1 MKIVSLIPSA
11 TEIVCSLGLINNL
24 VGISH
29 ECDYPQGIEKLPKLT
44 KSKVDVNETSYN
56 INENIQSILEKGLS
70 VYEVDSELL
79 QKIDPDVII
88 TQSHCSVCAVSIE
101 DVKKCL
107 NLWLKKK
114 PILID
119 LKPNYFKDVINDILF
134 VGEKLNASNEAS
146 KVIEIINKEIN
157 VIKKKL
163 NFTNTKKVLCIEWI
177 EPLMIAGNWIP
188 EILRISNAENVL
200 IESGKNSKFISTS
213 ELSSNKFDIVIF
225 MPCGFD
231 IRRTKLE
238 IKKSNLNFHSLLKQK
253 EVFVVDGNKFFN
265 RPGPRLLESIKILC
279 EIIHPDV
286 FKPEPSL
293 ERWISV
299 NLSEQK
305 LV

>member
-200 IESGKNSKFISTS
+200 IESGKNSKFVSTS

-238 IKKSNLNFHSLLKQK
+238 IKKSNLDFHSLLKQK
-253 EVFVVDGNKFFN
+253 KVFVVDGNKFFN

-286 FKPEPSL
+286 FKPGPSL
-293 ERWISV
+293 KRWVSV
-299 NLSEQK
+299 NLSE
-305 LV
+305 

>member
-11 TEIVCSLGLINNL
+11 TEIVCSLGLINYL

-101 DVKKCL
+101 DVKKSL
-107 NLWLKKK
+107 DLWLKKK

-134 VGEKLNASNEAS
+134 VGEKLNTSNEAL
-146 KVIEIINKEIN
+146 KVVEIINKEIN

-177 EPLMIAGNWIP
+177 EPLMYAGNWVP
-188 EILRISNAENVL
+188 QMVEIAGGENLFSVKGEHSSWSDYDTLFRSNPDK
-200 IESGKNSKFISTS
+200 I
-213 ELSSNKFDIVIF
+213 IF
-225 MPCGFD
+225 MPCGYD
-231 IRRTKLE
+231 LDKIRLE
-238 IKKSNLNFHSLLKQK
+238 MNPLLDLPFWNSLNAVKTDN
-253 EVFVVDGNKFFN
+253 VFITDGNQYFN
-265 RPGPRLLESIKILC
+265 RPGPRLIDSIKILI
-279 EIIHPDV
+279 EIISEENNLFG
-286 FKPEPSL
+286 FKDAGW
-293 ERWISV
+293 ERF
-299 NLSEQK
+299 
-305 LV
+305 

>member
-11 TEIVCSLGLINNL
+11 TEIVCSLGLIDNL

-29 ECDYPQGIEKLPKLT
+29 ECDYPRGIEKLPQLT
-44 KSKVDVNETSYN
+44 RSKVDVNETSYN

-70 VYEVDSELL
+70 VYEVDSDLL

-119 LKPNYFKDVINDILF
+119 LKPNYFKDVISDILF
-134 VGEKLNASNEAS
+134 VGEKLNAPNEAL
-146 KVIEIINKEIN
+146 KVVEMINKEIN

-163 NFTNTKKVLCIEWI
+163 NSTNTKNVLCIEWI

-188 EILRISNAENVL
+188 EILRISNADNIL
-200 IESGKNSKFISTS
+200 IESGKNSKFVSLG
-213 ELSSNKFDIVIF
+213 ELSQNKFDIVIF

-238 IKKSNLNFHSLLKQK
+238 IKKSNLDFHSLFKHK
-253 EVFVVDGNKFFN
+253 EVFAVDGNKFFN

-279 EIIHPDV
+279 EIIHPGI
-286 FKPEPSL
+286 FRPEPSL
-293 ERWISV
+293 ERWEAIK
-299 NLSEQK
+299 LSG
-305 LV
+305 

>member
-11 TEIVCSLGLINNL
+11 TEIVCSLGLTNNL
-24 VGISH
+24 VGVSH
-29 ECDYPQGIEKLPKLT
+29 ECDYPRGIEKLPKLT
-44 KSKVDVNETSYN
+44 KSKVDVDETSYN
-56 INENIQSILEKGLS
+56 INENIQRILEKGLS
-70 VYEVDSELL
+70 VYEVDSDLL

-119 LKPNYFKDVINDILF
+119 LKPNYFKDVISDILF
-134 VGEKLNASNEAS
+134 VGEKLNAPNEAL
-146 KVIEIINKEIN
+146 KVVEMINREIN

-163 NFTNTKKVLCIEWI
+163 NSTNTKNVLCIEWI

-188 EILRISNAENVL
+188 EILRISNANNIL
-200 IESGKNSKFISTS
+200 IESGKNSKFISLG
-213 ELSSNKFDIVIF
+213 ELPQNKFDIVIF

-238 IKKSNLNFHSLLKQK
+238 IKKSNLDFHSLFKHK
-253 EVFVVDGNKFFN
+253 EVYAVDGNKFFN

-279 EIIHPDV
+279 EIIHPGI
-286 FKPEPSL
+286 FRPEPSL
-293 ERWISV
+293 ERWEAIK
-299 NLSEQK
+299 LSG
-305 LV
+305 

>member
-79 QKIDPDVII
+79 QKINPDVII

-188 EILRISNAENVL
+188 EILSISNAENVL
-200 IESGKNSKFISTS
+200 IESGKNSKFVSTS

-238 IKKSNLNFHSLLKQK
+238 IKKSNLDFHSLLKQK
-253 EVFVVDGNKFFN
+253 KVFVVDGNKFFN

-286 FKPEPSL
+286 FEPEPSL
-293 ERWISV
+293 ERWVSV
-299 NLSEQK
+299 NLSE
-305 LV
+305 

>member
-1 MKIVSLIPSA
+1 MFKSLA
-11 TEIVCSLGLINNL
+11 
-24 VGISH
+24 
-29 ECDYPQGIEKLPKLT
+29 Q
-44 KSKVDVNETSYN
+44 
-56 INENIQSILEKGLS
+56 
-70 VYEVDSELL
+70 
-79 QKIDPDVII
+79 
-88 TQSHCSVCAVSIE
+88 
-101 DVKKCL
+101 
-107 NLWLKKK
+107 KK

-188 EILRISNAENVL
+188 EILSISNAENVL
-200 IESGKNSKFISTS
+200 IESGKNSKFVSTS
-213 ELSSNKFDIVIF
+213 DLSQNKFDIVIF

-293 ERWISV
+293 ERWVSV
-299 NLSEQK
+299 NLSE
-305 LV
+305 

>member
-11 TEIVCSLGLINNL
+11 TEIVCSLGLIDNL

-29 ECDYPQGIEKLPKLT
+29 ECDYPRGIEKLPKLT
-44 KSKVDVNETSYN
+44 KSKVDVDETSYN
-56 INENIQSILEKGLS
+56 INENIQRILEKGLS
-70 VYEVDSELL
+70 VYEVDSDLL

-119 LKPNYFKDVINDILF
+119 LKPNYFKDVISDILF
-134 VGEKLNASNEAS
+134 VGEKLNAPNEAL
-146 KVIEIINKEIN
+146 KVVEMINKEIN

-163 NFTNTKKVLCIEWI
+163 SSTNTKNVLCIEWI

-188 EILRISNAENVL
+188 EILRISNANNIL
-200 IESGKNSKFISTS
+200 IESGKNSKFISLG
-213 ELSSNKFDIVIF
+213 ELSQNKFDIVIF

-238 IKKSNLNFHSLLKQK
+238 IKKSNLDFHSLFKHK
-253 EVFVVDGNKFFN
+253 EVFAVDGNKFFN

-279 EIIHPDV
+279 EIIHPGI
-286 FKPEPSL
+286 FRPEPSL
-293 ERWISV
+293 ERWEAIK
-299 NLSEQK
+299 LSG
-305 LV
+305 

>member
-11 TEIVCSLGLINNL
+11 TEIVCSLGLIDNL

-29 ECDYPQGIEKLPKLT
+29 ECDYPRGIEKLPKLT
-44 KSKVDVNETSYN
+44 KSKVDVDETSYN
-56 INENIQSILEKGLS
+56 INENIQRILEKGLS
-70 VYEVDSELL
+70 VYEVDSDLL

-119 LKPNYFKDVINDILF
+119 LKPNYFKDVISDILF
-134 VGEKLNASNEAS
+134 VGEKLNAPNEAL
-146 KVIEIINKEIN
+146 KVVEMINKEIN

-163 NFTNTKKVLCIEWI
+163 SSTNTKNVLCIEWI

-188 EILRISNAENVL
+188 EILRISNANNIL
-200 IESGKNSKFISTS
+200 IESGKNSKFISLG
-213 ELSSNKFDIVIF
+213 ELSQNKFDIVIF

-238 IKKSNLNFHSLLKQK
+238 IKKSNLDFHSLFKHK
-253 EVFVVDGNKFFN
+253 EVYAVDGNKFFN

-279 EIIHPDV
+279 EIIHPGI
-286 FKPEPSL
+286 FRPEPSL
-293 ERWISV
+293 ERWEAIK
-299 NLSEQK
+299 LSG
-305 LV
+305 

>member
-1 MKIVSLIPSA
+1 
-11 TEIVCSLGLINNL
+11 
-24 VGISH
+24 
-29 ECDYPQGIEKLPKLT
+29 
-44 KSKVDVNETSYN
+44 
-56 INENIQSILEKGLS
+56 
-70 VYEVDSELL
+70 
-79 QKIDPDVII
+79 
-88 TQSHCSVCAVSIE
+88 
-101 DVKKCL
+101 
-107 NLWLKKK
+107 
-114 PILID
+114 
-119 LKPNYFKDVINDILF
+119 
-134 VGEKLNASNEAS
+134 
-146 KVIEIINKEIN
+146 
-157 VIKKKL
+157 
-163 NFTNTKKVLCIEWI
+163 
-177 EPLMIAGNWIP
+177 
-188 EILRISNAENVL
+188 
-200 IESGKNSKFISTS
+200 
-213 ELSSNKFDIVIF
+213 

>member
-29 ECDYPQGIEKLPKLT
+29 ECDYPLGIENLPKLT
-44 KSKVDVNETSYN
+44 KSKVDINETSYN

-70 VYEVDSELL
+70 VYEVNSDLL

-119 LKPNYFKDVINDILF
+119 LKPNYFKDVINDILL
-134 VGEKLNASNEAS
+134 VGEKLNAPDQAL
-146 KVIEIINKEIN
+146 KVVETINREIN
-157 VIKKKL
+157 AIKKKL
-163 NFTNTKKVLCIEWI
+163 NSTNTKKVLCIEWI

-188 EILRISNAENVL
+188 EILRISNADNIL
-200 IESGKNSKFISTS
+200 IESGKNSKFVSAA

-238 IKKSNLNFHSLLKQK
+238 IKKSSLDFHSLFKQK
-253 EVFVVDGNKFFN
+253 KVFVVDGNKFFN

-286 FKPEPSL
+286 FEPEPSL
-293 ERWISV
+293 ERWV
-299 NLSEQK
+299 TVK
-305 LV
+305 L

>member
-79 QKIDPDVII
+79 QKINPDVII

-188 EILRISNAENVL
+188 EILSISNAENVL
-200 IESGKNSKFISTS
+200 IESGKNSKFVSTS

-238 IKKSNLNFHSLLKQK
+238 IKKSNLDFHSLLKQK
-253 EVFVVDGNKFFN
+253 KVFVVDGNKFFN

-286 FKPEPSL
+286 FKPGPSL
-293 ERWISV
+293 ERWVSV
-299 NLSEQK
+299 NLSE
-305 LV
+305 

>member
-200 IESGKNSKFISTS
+200 IESGKNSKFVSTS

-238 IKKSNLNFHSLLKQK
+238 IKKSNLDFHSLLKQK
-253 EVFVVDGNKFFN
+253 KVFVVDGNKFFN

-286 FKPEPSL
+286 FKPEQSL
-293 ERWISV
+293 ERWVSV
-299 NLSEQK
+299 NLSE
-305 LV
+305 

>member
-188 EILRISNAENVL
+188 EILSISNAENVL

-225 MPCGFD
+225 YAVR
-231 IRRTKLE
+231 I
-238 IKKSNLNFHSLLKQK
+238 
-253 EVFVVDGNKFFN
+253 
-265 RPGPRLLESIKILC
+265 
-279 EIIHPDV
+279 
-286 FKPEPSL
+286 
-293 ERWISV
+293 
-299 NLSEQK
+299 
-305 LV
+305 

>member
-29 ECDYPQGIEKLPKLT
+29 ECDYPRGIEKLPKLT
-44 KSKVDVNETSYN
+44 KSKVDVDETSYN
-56 INENIQSILEKGLS
+56 INENIQRILEKGLS
-70 VYEVDSELL
+70 VYEVDSDLL

-119 LKPNYFKDVINDILF
+119 LKPNYFKDVISDILF
-134 VGEKLNASNEAS
+134 VGEKLNAPNEAL
-146 KVIEIINKEIN
+146 KVVEMINREIN

-163 NFTNTKKVLCIEWI
+163 SSTNTKNVLCIEWI

-188 EILRISNAENVL
+188 EILRISNADNIL
-200 IESGKNSKFISTS
+200 IESGKNSKFVSLG
-213 ELSSNKFDIVIF
+213 ELSQNKFDIVIF

-238 IKKSNLNFHSLLKQK
+238 IKKSNLDFHSLFKHK
-253 EVFVVDGNKFFN
+253 EVYAVDGNKFFN

-279 EIIHPDV
+279 EIIHPGI
-286 FKPEPSL
+286 FRPEPSL
-293 ERWISV
+293 ERWEAIK
-299 NLSEQK
+299 LSG
-305 LV
+305 

>member
-107 NLWLKKK
+107 DLWLKKK

-134 VGEKLNASNEAS
+134 VGEKLNAPNEAS
-146 KVIEIINKEIN
+146 KVVEIINSEID

-163 NFTNTKKVLCIEWI
+163 NSTNTKKVLCIEWI

-200 IESGKNSKFISTS
+200 IESGKNSKFVSTS

-293 ERWISV
+293 ERWVSV
-299 NLSEQK
+299 NLSE
-305 LV
+305 

>member
-11 TEIVCSLGLINNL
+11 TEIVCSLGLIDNL

-29 ECDYPQGIEKLPKLT
+29 ECDYPRGIEKLPKLT
-44 KSKVDVNETSYN
+44 KSKVDINETSYN
-56 INENIQSILEKGLS
+56 INEDIQSILEKGLS
-70 VYEVDSELL
+70 VYEVDSDLL

-107 NLWLKKK
+107 DLWLKKK

-119 LKPNYFKDVINDILF
+119 LKPNYFKDVISDILF
-134 VGEKLNASNEAS
+134 VGEKLNAPKEALNVV
-146 KVIEIINKEIN
+146 KMINREIN

-163 NFTNTKKVLCIEWI
+163 NSTKTKNVLCIEWI

-188 EILRISNAENVL
+188 EILRISNANNIL
-200 IESGKNSKFISTS
+200 IESGKNSKFVSLG
-213 ELSSNKFDIVIF
+213 ELSQNKFDIVIF

-238 IKKSNLNFHSLLKQK
+238 IKKSKLDFHSLFKDK
-253 EVFVVDGNKFFN
+253 EVFAVDGNKFFN

-279 EIIHPDV
+279 EIIHPGI
-286 FKPEPSL
+286 FRPEPSL
-293 ERWISV
+293 ERWEAIK
-299 NLSEQK
+299 LSG
-305 LV
+305 

>member
-79 QKIDPDVII
+79 QKINPDVII

-200 IESGKNSKFISTS
+200 IESGKNSKFVSTS

-238 IKKSNLNFHSLLKQK
+238 IKKSNLNFNSLLKHK

-286 FKPEPSL
+286 FKPGPSL
-293 ERWISV
+293 ERWVSV
-299 NLSEQK
+299 NLSE
-305 LV
+305 